1 MKKIILFLLLSVA
14 GFGQFPSPNN
24 LPKTD
29 RGNFILQDT
38 TKILGFGKDTDEYGF
53 RQNNGSIEYR
63 NRAGNWLPIYAATSA
78 NIDTLIFYASLVDT
92 NSNPPF
98 RMSINAAS
106 VTISMKGTG
115 LIRVLWGDGTY
126 SDSLLTSTAK
136 NITHTYASSAARN
149 IVIYNAAKITYWSCS
164 DNAAYNF
171 DWAQTNR
178 MRLTAFYCSGSNT
191 LSGTLS
197 LPASMTTFVCYGSNT
212 LSGALSLPTSM
223 TYFYCSGSNTLSGAL
238 SLPASMTYFYCSG
251 SNTLS
256 GTLSLPASMTTFVCY
271 GSNTLSGY
279 TTQAFSNNINY
290 FYLITTSGTGF
301 SAAEVDQLIIDLDG
315 SAWAGDSRTLRMSG
329 AVVAAPTAT
338 SAAARASLTG
348 KSVTQTYTP

>member
-1 MKKIILFLLLSVA
+1 MRKIILFLLLSVV
-14 GFGQFPSPNN
+14 GFGQYPSPNN

-29 RGNFILQDT
+29 RENFILQDT

-63 NRAGNWLPIYAATSA
+63 NRAGSWLPIYAATSA

-149 IVIYNAAKITYWSCS
+149 IVIYNAAKITYWNCS

-178 MRLTAFYCSGSNT
+178 MRLTA
-191 LSGTLS
+191 
-197 LPASMTTFVCYGSNT
+197 
-212 LSGALSLPTSM
+212 
-223 TYFYCSGSNTLSGAL
+223 
-238 SLPASMTYFYCSG
+238 FYCSG